1 MIYIIREVLVLLN
14 KNHLNYLKDNILF
27 LNVLFSNAF
36 FKNYDR
42 LFFYIFFITYNN
54 GKFKFCKRKHN

>member
-42 LFFYIFFITYNN
+42 LFFLHFF
-54 GKFKFCKRKHN
+54 HNI

>member
-27 LNVLFSNAF
+27 LNALFSSAF

-42 LFFYIFFITYNN
+42 LFFLHFF
-54 GKFKFCKRKHN
+54 HNI